1 MVERRSGTQAV
12 ICGKYIHIAEKG
24 LGFMKKIITLLLT
37 FIMCI
42 SLCACGNSKGDV
54 SGSITTK
61 QATIA
66 IKDNS
71 LDSVYDTY
79 KKNKLNCITVFCDYT
94 NNGESES
101 SMFLS
106 GSVTAFQ
113 NGVELKEPNGKI
125 TTYFPQGVKEKNTRV
140 MTGYSYTTY
149 YNFVLED
156 KTAPV
161 VVKIS
166 LGNKSS
172 EITYDLGQEATVNKN
187 QSDEP
192 GVVELENASIKVNK
206 CKFGQYG
213 VDKQYR
219 QYTCAMII
227 CDYTNKSDKE
237 QSLASVIQMQAY
249 QNGKELNSPEYYGSF
264 NQIKHFKDDAIPAGE
279 STTSGFCFVP
289 ENSNDPVTVK
299 ITDFHGA
306 ELTEIE
312 LVNE

>member
-1 MVERRSGTQAV
+1 
-12 ICGKYIHIAEKG
+12 
-24 LGFMKKIITLLLT
+24 
-37 FIMCI
+37 
-42 SLCACGNSKGDV
+42 
-54 SGSITTK
+54 
-61 QATIA
+61 
-66 IKDNS
+66 
-71 LDSVYDTY
+71 
-79 KKNKLNCITVFCDYT
+79 
-94 NNGESES
+94 
-101 SMFLS
+101 
-106 GSVTAFQ
+106 
-113 NGVELKEPNGKI
+113 
-125 TTYFPQGVKEKNTRV
+125 

-192 GVVELENASIKVNK
+192 GVVELENASIKVDK